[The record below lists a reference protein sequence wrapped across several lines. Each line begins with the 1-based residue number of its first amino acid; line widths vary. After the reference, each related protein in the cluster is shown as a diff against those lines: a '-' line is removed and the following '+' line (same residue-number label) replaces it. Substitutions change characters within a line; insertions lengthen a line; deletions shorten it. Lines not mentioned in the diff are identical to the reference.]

1 MQRAINEL
9 PAPAHNTVLLG
20 MRRLADYQ
28 DPAYAADYLQR
39 LAPVAAADQRPGHA
53 LLRETARHLAL
64 WMSYEDTS
72 RVADLKTRKTRFERV
87 STEVKPGRD
96 TLIDIHEY
104 LHPRLE
110 EIAEVLPMRLGRWLL
125 DSRLARRTLGVMADR
140 SRIVQTNSI
149 RGFLMLYAVASLRVL
164 RRKSLRYQ
172 LETESI
178 SQWLAQ
184 ITATARTNS
193 DLALAI
199 AKAQRLVKG
208 YSDTIVRG
216 RQNFHTV
223 MATLPQIADHPQAA
237 QQFQQL
243 CDAALA
249 DDSGQALQQAL
260 RRLQMN
266 P

>member
-1 MQRAINEL
+1 
-9 PAPAHNTVLLG
+9 
-20 MRRLADYQ
+20 
-28 DPAYAADYLQR
+28 
-39 LAPVAAADQRPGHA
+39 
-53 LLRETARHLAL
+53 
-64 WMSYEDTS
+64 
-72 RVADLKTRKTRFERV
+72 
-87 STEVKPGRD
+87 
-96 TLIDIHEY
+96 
-104 LHPRLE
+104 
-110 EIAEVLPMRLGRWLL
+110 
-125 DSRLARRTLGVMADR
+125 
-140 SRIVQTNSI
+140 
-149 RGFLMLYAVASLRVL
+149 MLYAVASLRVL